1 MNDMYLKNRIEK
13 LGYAG
18 LNWLEVQRKLI
29 AQEYQI
35 EFLRIKAA
43 KYRACILEN
52 TGLAEKLDN
61 QTKEK
66 AELWK
71 TLCIVYNGSEKQQE
85 VKLLKGTW
93 EVLADGEDS
102 FLWKHPQIAAEHM
115 KVSPVS
121 ILILGKK
128 EESR

>member
-1 MNDMYLKNRIEK
+1 MEYYR
-13 LGYAG
+13 G
-18 LNWLEVQRKLI
+18 LITLRKMLPGLWDKS
-29 AQEYQI
+29 AQ
-35 EFLRIKAA
+35 AA
-43 KYRACILEN
+43 KRILK
-52 TGLAEKLDN
+52 TWKTDGCVGLYVDN

-121 ILILGKK
+121 ILILGKR

>member
-1 MNDMYLKNRIEK
+1 MLFRS
-13 LGYAG
+13 
-18 LNWLEVQRKLI
+18 
-29 AQEYQI
+29 
-35 EFLRIKAA
+35 
-43 KYRACILEN
+43 
-52 TGLAEKLDN
+52 

-85 VKLLKGTW
+85 VKLSEGTW

-121 ILILGKK
+121 ILILGKR
-128 EESR
+128 EEGR